1 MDVSR
6 PIVEFYASGKEA
18 ERLTR
23 GIGPLEFLRTCEIIQ
38 GVLPDHPVSICDVGG
53 AHGVYSFWLAGLGHQ
68 VHLLDLSPALMDAA
82 RNTAQREDTPELFSM
97 QVGDARA
104 LPYVDT
110 SIDVML
116 LQGPLYHL
124 QDQEDRLQCIKEAE
138 RVLRPGGLLLAFGI
152 THTASL
158 MVGLHRGWF
167 WNDDYLH
174 MVNAEII
181 TGAHHRPE
189 SWPGLF
195 MDAFFHHPDVMK
207 TEVESGG
214 FLIKETLGIEGPAWM
229 TENHDERWKNPQDQE
244 RILSI
249 ARLVQQDPILSPHFV
264 CIAQK
269 PLSGRSPL
277 SP

>member
-1 MDVSR
+1 MDVSS

-38 GVLPDHPVSICDVGG
+38 GVLPEPSVSICDVGG

-68 VHLLDLSPALMDAA
+68 VHLLDLTPELIDAA
-82 RNTAQREDTPELFSM
+82 RQTAQQDGVPELATL
-97 QVGDARA
+97 QVGDARD
-104 LPYVDT
+104 LPYEDT
-110 SIDVML
+110 SMDVVL

-124 QDQEDRLQCIKEAE
+124 QNPEDRLLCIREAF
-138 RVLRPGGLLLAFGI
+138 RVLKPAGWLLAFGI

-158 MVGLHRGWF
+158 MVGLHRGWV

-174 MVNAEII
+174 MVHLEVT
-181 TGAHHRPE
+181 TGEHRRPE

-195 MDAFFHHPDVMK
+195 VDAFFHHPARLK
-207 TEVESGG
+207 TEVEASG

-229 TENHDERWKNPQDQE
+229 TENHDERWKNTQDRE
-244 RILSI
+244 RILHL
-249 ARLVQQDPILSPHFV
+249 ARLVQKDPILSPHFV

-269 PLSGRSPL
+269 PLPEGSQLFP
-277 SP
+277 